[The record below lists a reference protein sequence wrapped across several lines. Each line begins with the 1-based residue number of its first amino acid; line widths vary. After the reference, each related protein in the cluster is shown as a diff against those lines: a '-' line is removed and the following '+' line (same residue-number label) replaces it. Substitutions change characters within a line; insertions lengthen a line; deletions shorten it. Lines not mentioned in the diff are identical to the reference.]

1 MKTEKNILI
10 AFILNLL
17 FSILEF
23 LGGIFTGSTAILS
36 DALHDLGD
44 ALSIGISFFL
54 EKKSKKKPDQKY
66 SYGYARFS
74 VLGSAITTL
83 ILIIGSLVVIY
94 NAIYK
99 LFNPTTIKEESMI
112 IFAIVGVIINF
123 VAVIFTHEKG
133 SLNQKAVNLHML
145 EDMLGWI
152 IVLVGA
158 VVIKFT
164 GFVIIDPIMSIL
176 IAIFILINAVKNI
189 KSVVDIFLEKVPQN
203 IDINEIKHHL
213 MHIDSVLDIH
223 HVHVWSIDGI
233 NHYATLHVVCN
244 DHSAH
249 IKEKIRDELAEHD
262 IVHSV
267 LEFENPNEDCSQIEC
282 SVLNHKH
289 VEHCNH
295 NHSHS
300 HTHYHG
306 NKHCHKHD
314 HEHEHCHHQ

>member
-1 MKTEKNILI
+1 MKTERNIFI

-17 FSILEF
+17 FSALEF
-23 LGGIFTGSTAILS
+23 FGGVFTGSTAILS

-44 ALSIGISFFL
+44 ALSIGIAYFL
-54 EKKSKKKPDQKY
+54 EKKSKKKPDKKY

-99 LFNPTTIKEESMI
+99 LFNPITIKEESMI

-189 KSVVDIFLEKVPQN
+189 KIVVDIFLEKVPQN

-213 MHIDSVLDIH
+213 MHIDGVLDIH
-223 HVHVWSIDGI
+223 HVHVWSMDGI
-233 NHYATLHVVCN
+233 NHYATMHVVCI
-244 DHSAH
+244 DHSPAL
-249 IKEKIRDELAEHD
+249 KEKIKEELAEHG
-262 IVHSV
+262 IIHST
-267 LEFENPNEDCSQIEC
+267 LEFEYQNEACNQKECVITPNT
-282 SVLNHKH
+282 
-289 VEHCNH
+289 NH
-295 NHSHS
+295 NH
-300 HTHYHG
+300 G
-306 NKHCHKHD
+306 
-314 HEHEHCHHQ
+314 HCHHNHHHAHHHTHSHCHNH